1 MQEKAFGYT
10 RVSGAGQVEG
20 HGLERQQDA
29 IQSYAQAHQLNLI
42 NTFREE
48 GVSGTLEDRPALA
61 DLMLSLEQNGH
72 GVKAVIIE
80 RLDRLARDLMV
91 QEAIVRD
98 FQSKGYQLISTTEG
112 PDLCKDDP
120 TRKLIR
126 HIFGAVAEYDKSM
139 LVMKLKAARQRKRA
153 QTGRC
158 EGRKP
163 FGWTPEE
170 QHVLRRIRAMRRKS
184 KQGRPTMTW
193 AAIADRLNG
202 EGIPTKAGG
211 LWSAAKVHSVMKVR

>member
-1 MQEKAFGYT
+1 MGSQAFGYV
-10 RVSGAGQVEG
+10 RVSGLGQLKG
-20 HGLERQQDA
+20 HGLRRQEDA
-29 IQSYAQAHQLNLI
+29 IQSYAQVHHLDLVSV
-42 NTFREE
+42 FREE

-61 DLMLSLEQNGH
+61 DLLLSLEQNGH
-72 GVKAVIIE
+72 GVKTIIIE

-126 HIFGAVAEYDKSM
+126 QIFGAVAEYDKSM
-139 LVMKLKAARQRKRA
+139 LVMKLKAARLRKRA
-153 QTGRC
+153 KTGRC

-163 FGWTPEE
+163 YGDTEQE
-170 QHVLRRIRAMRRKS
+170 QHVLRRIRAMRRKD

-193 AAIADRLNG
+193 AGIADRLNS

-211 LWSAAKVHSVMKVR
+211 LWTAAKVHSVIKVR

>member
-1 MQEKAFGYT
+1 MRSKAFGYV
-10 RVSGAGQVEG
+10 RVSGLGQLKG
-20 HGLERQQDA
+20 HGLRRQAEA
-29 IQSYAQAHQLNLI
+29 IKSYAQTHNLDLI
-42 NTFREE
+42 EVFREE

-61 DLMLSLEQNGH
+61 DLLLSLEQNGH
-72 GVKAVIIE
+72 GVRAIIIE

-112 PDLCKDDP
+112 PDLCADDP

-126 HIFGAVAEYDKSM
+126 QIFGAVAEYDKSM

-153 QTGRC
+153 KTGRC

-163 FGWTPEE
+163 YGETPEE
-170 QHVLRRIRAMRRKS
+170 QHVLRRIRAMRRKN
-184 KQGRPTMTW
+184 KKGRPTLTW
-193 AAIADRLNG
+193 KAIAERLNG
-202 EGIPTKAGG
+202 ERVPTKAGG
-211 LWSAAKVHSVMKVR
+211 PWTAAKVHSVMKVR

>member
-1 MQEKAFGYT
+1 MGSQAFGYV
-10 RVSGAGQVEG
+10 RVSGLGQLKG
-20 HGLERQQDA
+20 HGLERQENA
-29 IQSYAQAHQLNLI
+29 IKSYAEAHHLDLI
-42 NTFREE
+42 DVFREE

-61 DLMLSLEQNGH
+61 DLLVSLEQNGH
-72 GVKAVIIE
+72 VVRTIIIE

-126 HIFGAVAEYDKSM
+126 QIFGAVAEYDKSM

-153 QTGRC
+153 KTGRC

-163 FGWTPEE
+163 YGFTEQE
-170 QHVLRRIRAMRRKS
+170 QHVLRRVRVMRRKDR
-184 KQGRPTMTW
+184 QGRPTMTW
-193 AAIADRLNG
+193 AAIADRLNR
-202 EGIPTKAGG
+202 EGVSTKAGG
-211 LWSAAKVHSVMKVR
+211 PWTAAKVHSVMKTR